1 MSVIAL
7 GGGSSAVAA
16 SSHAACARFRQTDP
30 LITGKT
36 RRQLAQ
42 DLGHPDAT
50 GTIPEARWVRAM
62 TFEALINR
70 DEFATRIATTTLGS
84 LGLTRPSGITIVN
97 ARRDVA
103 RTAELLGA
111 ARDRAVAHH
120 VATLVH
126 SPAVPYPDFDA
137 ASATTVLPDFV
148 VVAVKSEVSDDAW
161 LVVGDAKDY
170 ERVRSRIDDQRM
182 LKGYI
187 QVAFGAEAFDQWP
200 DLPTGLTIHRCGVL
214 AVPRNSFL
222 QPLAVTE
229 DLADHR
235 TEVRARLLE
244 RRAEAETTKWTRDP
258 QSFVAHISAT
268 FDPATCVSCSLFGF
282 CRSEL
287 RASTD
292 PLDLLVEIGVP
303 KEERESVAPLVA
315 SVGVPSAHASPST
328 VAHVQATVSGR
339 PVVTGQRR
347 LDPIGLVGTVNVVV
361 VKSDSAALGFHGLAV
376 QVVGPNGPGEWKQF
390 IFDAP
395 QTDATRRATAG
406 VIGAAVAEAM
416 DAVDA
421 TWPDVHVP
429 VHLVVPDRATA
440 DVLASIADALAGVE
454 ISRLRWERDV
464 EVGRDPLTFDG
475 QPATIPAPLT
485 ADERLGVSFL
495 LEEDRARAFV
505 VRSPVV
511 DARGALL
518 RLLVSGGPVASAGR
532 LDYVVG
538 WAQATDGPSLDHR
551 AFADAIE
558 QSVDTPGA
566 KLSNA
571 LSDEVFT
578 ALTGGKLGRA
588 AVDRS
593 RYAELVGDALDYRVR
608 TLEAA
613 MVALAAFERST
624 LADAVRAI
632 EGDAQTV
639 WRRRWSLQAYDLI
652 RFGLTTRYW
661 RNTLVRVVE
670 ADAKADA
677 QITALTNPHWATE
690 QARQA
695 GVRELAIA
703 TVASTSP
710 LLLDVASRRIG
721 EGNTVV
727 VLHRNGIAEVEQAD
741 VETLL
746 QKGSVRIGGLG
757 VGTLA
762 SAADDSNVNRF
773 EWSPPT
779 PVTLNVG
786 DELVI
791 ADANWFGTAYGRFVK
806 VDRPGVDAQMSPR
819 PDCEPC
825 SYATDPEGHQ
835 WCCQPHTE
843 REAAISDLLAEKRAS
858 GELNPQTWPPVLD
871 ADAFD
876 VTGATDATAESV
888 DVDARP
894 QPDGATLDD
903 LE

>member
-1 MSVIAL
+1 MSAIAL

-16 SSHAACARFRQTDP
+16 SSHAACARFRHTDP
-30 LITGKT
+30 LITGQT
-36 RRQLAQ
+36 RRQLAD
-42 DLGHPDAT
+42 DLGHPDT
-50 GTIPEARWVRAM
+50 SGTIPEARWVRAM

-70 DEFATRIATTTLGS
+70 DEFATRIATTTVGS
-84 LGLTRPSGITIVN
+84 LGLSRPSAITIVN

-103 RTAELLGA
+103 RTAELLEA

-126 SPAVPYPDFDA
+126 SPAVPYPDFDV
-137 ASATTVLPDFV
+137 ASATSVLPDFV
-148 VVAVKSEVSDDAW
+148 VVTAKNEAADDAW
-161 LVVGDAKDY
+161 LVVGDAKDF

-187 QVAFGAEAFDQWP
+187 QVAFGAEAFHQWP
-200 DLPTGLTIHRCGVL
+200 DLPAGLTIHRFGVL

-229 DLADHR
+229 DLTDHR

-244 RRAEAETTKWTRDP
+244 RRAEAGTTKWTGDP
-258 QSFVAHISAT
+258 RSFVTHLSAT
-268 FDPATCVSCSLFGF
+268 FDPVTCVSCSLFGF
-282 CRSEL
+282 CRDEL
-287 RASTD
+287 RASLD
-292 PLDLLVEIGVP
+292 PGDLLVEIGVA
-303 KEERESVAPLVA
+303 KEERESVAGLVGPA
-315 SVGVPSAHASPST
+315 GVPSEDASPST

-347 LDPIGLVGTVNVVV
+347 LDPIGQVGTVNVVV
-361 VKSDSAALGFHGLAV
+361 VKSDSAALGVHGLAV
-376 QVVGPNGPGEWKQF
+376 QVVGANGPETWKRF
-390 IFDAP
+390 AFETP
-395 QTDATRRATAG
+395 QTDATRRAIVGA
-406 VIGAAVAEAM
+406 IGAAVAEAM
-416 DAVDA
+416 GAVDTGEPGVA
-421 TWPDVHVP
+421 AP

-440 DVLASIADALAGVE
+440 DVLASIADTLAGVE

-464 EVGRDPLTFDG
+464 EVGREPVTFDG
-475 QPATIPAPLT
+475 QPATIPVALT

-495 LEEDRARAFV
+495 LEEDRARAFA

-511 DARGALL
+511 DARSALV
-518 RLLVSGGPVASAGR
+518 RLKVPGGPVASAGR

-538 WAQATDGPSLDHR
+538 WARATDGPSLDHR

-558 QSVDTPGA
+558 QSLDTPGA

-571 LSDEVFT
+571 LSDELFT
-578 ALTGGKLGRA
+578 ALTGGKLGHA
-588 AVDRS
+588 AADRS
-593 RYAELVGDALDYRVR
+593 RYADLVGSALDYRVR

-613 MVALAAFERST
+613 IEALAAFDRST
-624 LADAVRAI
+624 LAGAVRAI
-632 EGDAQTV
+632 EGDAQAV
-639 WRRRWSLQAYDLI
+639 WRRRWALQAYDLI

-661 RNTLVRVVE
+661 RNTLVSVVE

-677 QITALTNPHWATE
+677 QITALTHPQWATE

-695 GVRELAIA
+695 GVRELAVA
-703 TVASTSP
+703 TVASESP

-721 EGNTVV
+721 EGTTVV
-727 VLHRNGIAEVEQAD
+727 VLHRNGIAQVEEAN

-757 VGTLA
+757 VGPLA
-762 SAADDSNVNRF
+762 SADDTNPTRF
-773 EWSPPT
+773 EWSPTT
-779 PVTLNVG
+779 PVTVEVG

-791 ADANWFGTAYGRFVK
+791 ADAKWFGTAYGRFVK

-819 PDCEPC
+819 LDCEPG
-825 SYATDPEGHQ
+825 SYASDPERHR
-835 WCCQPHTE
+835 WCCQPHAA
-843 REAAISDLLAEKRAS
+843 REAAISDMLAEKRVS

-876 VTGATDATAESV
+876 VTGTTDATAESV
-888 DVDARP
+888 EVDGRP
-894 QPDGATLDD
+894 QPDGATVDD